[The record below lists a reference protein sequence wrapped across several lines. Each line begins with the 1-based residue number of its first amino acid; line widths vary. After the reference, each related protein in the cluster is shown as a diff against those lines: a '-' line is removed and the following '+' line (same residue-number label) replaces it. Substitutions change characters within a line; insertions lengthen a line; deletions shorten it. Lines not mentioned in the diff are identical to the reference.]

1 MKVET
6 DYKLKEALIKMGI
19 DDMFSD
25 EADLSGIVK
34 SPKLKVSDAAHKAI
48 IERTTYSK
56 LHLVIAHNIN
66 QALLYTLTFQVD
78 EEGTTAAA
86 ASTVK
91 IVPMML
97 IMEEPKKFVAD
108 HPFLF
113 ILTKDMNPLFMGQF
127 V

>member
-1 MKVET
+1 MASQLAFQLTVPKMKVET

-48 IERTTYSK
+48 IE
-56 LHLVIAHNIN
+56 
-66 QALLYTLTFQVD
+66 VD